1 MTETITIRK
10 GLDLPIDGKAEL
22 RLTDARSITTYAVKP
37 TDFVGLTPRLLVE
50 EGTVVCKGDALFVD
64 KQDERIKFTSPVS
77 GRVKAIVRGEKRK
90 LLEVV
95 VEADCKSAYSA
106 GSDCKS
112 EPTTEQTANKL
123 PQTAEEIKA
132 AMLQCGL
139 WPMMRQRPFGT
150 VANPDDT
157 PKAIFISAFDSAPL
171 APDYDFVM
179 QGREEWFKKGL
190 EALAKLTEGMVHVC
204 FRPNQK
210 LDCFVPRKCS
220 AFDGVNDAKRVKQS
234 PERATRTATGDF
246 NPRSN
251 ERLPRCDSPT
261 TDQLNNCQLITHY
274 IKGPHPAG
282 NIGTQIAHIDPINKG
297 EVVWTMN
304 LQDVA
309 VLGELISTGV
319 YNPEKVIAVAG
330 PNIKNAHY
338 YRVKAGACLTE
349 ITKAQLLNDD
359 YPKMDT
365 DDAEKKNR
373 IISGNILS
381 GTQIAADGFLGAY
394 DSLLSILPEGDYYDF
409 MGWLM
414 PGFKKFSFS
423 RTFLC
428 GFMPKSTFKP
438 LGIDLPRFEKF
449 WKFDTNTHG
458 DERPLVFTG
467 NFERV
472 FPFDIYPTQLI
483 KACIIGDI
491 ELMENLGI
499 YEVEPEDFALCEFID
514 TSKTNIQAIVREG
527 LELLRKEN
535 G

>member
-37 TDFVGLTPRLLVE
+37 TDFVGLTTRLLVE

-77 GRVKAIVRGEKRK
+77 GRVKAIVRGEKRR

-95 VEADCKSAYSA
+95 VEADY
-106 GSDCKS
+106 KS

-123 PQTAEEIKA
+123 PQTADEIKA

-139 WPMMRQRPFGT
+139 WPMLRQRPFGT
-150 VANPDDT
+150 VASPDDT
-157 PKAIFISAFDSAPL
+157 PKAIFVSAFDSAPL

-210 LDCFVPRKCS
+210 LDCFVPR
-220 AFDGVNDAKRVKQS
+220 NDAKR
-234 PERATRTATGDF
+234 
-246 NPRSN
+246 
-251 ERLPRCDSPT
+251 RLE
-261 TDQLNNCQLITHY
+261 IHHV
-274 IKGPHPAG
+274 KGPHPAG

-304 LQDVA
+304 PQDVV

-330 PNIKNAHY
+330 PQTANPHY
-338 YRVKAGACLTE
+338 YRIMAGACVAS
-349 ITKAQLLNDD
+349 IIAGQIPNPD
-359 YPKMDT
+359 YPALDPKT
-365 DDAEKKNR
+365 EASGSR

-381 GTQIAADGFLGAY
+381 GTQIAFDGFVGAY

-423 RTFLC
+423 RTFLS

-483 KACIIGDI
+483 KACIVGDV

-514 TSKTNIQAIVREG
+514 TSKTNIQAIVREA
-527 LELLRKEN
+527 LEKLRKEAM
-535 G
+535 